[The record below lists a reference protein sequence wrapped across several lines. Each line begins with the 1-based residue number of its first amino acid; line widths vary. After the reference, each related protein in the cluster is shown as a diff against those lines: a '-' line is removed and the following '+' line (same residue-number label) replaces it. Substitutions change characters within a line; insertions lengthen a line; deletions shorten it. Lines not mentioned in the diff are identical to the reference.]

1 MQKKEHI
8 PKGFLWLNV
17 TQFFGAL
24 NDNVFQLLV
33 IFFLGYLL
41 KADRNVEAS
50 IMSTAG
56 IVFVLPFLLFSHAAG
71 VLADRFSKR
80 NIIVFTKCLEVVV
93 MAGGFVAVLHSGP
106 GSPTILYAMIFLM
119 CTQST
124 IFGPSKYGIIPELVR
139 REELSKANS
148 FLVGLT
154 YLAIILGT
162 FLPSYVVARLFPGNY
177 IALAGFCVVISFL
190 GLAACLRISETPAAG
205 ERRSFTPFFF
215 VDIFKTLYRLRTDR
229 YLLLTVLGS
238 AYFLAL
244 GGFIKFN
251 LILYGSEHLGLMREQ
266 AGYLFPVAAL
276 GIGLGALLSG
286 KLSGRNIEFGV
297 VPLGAM
303 GLTVTCILYAVI
315 PEGAVIS
322 AGIISFFVGISSG
335 LFIVPLN
342 AFVQERAPRNRL
354 GEILACQNFLSFL
367 GVGLAMGLLKLLVT
381 ALGLSSSMSF
391 LVVGLLTGI
400 LAVLAIAILPDFL
413 VRFVVVV
420 ITRLVYRVKIY
431 GLDNLPSSGPALLV
445 SNHVTWVDA
454 LLISATQQRRIR
466 FIMSRQIYEGLLLK
480 PLFRL
485 MGVIQISADDPPRRV
500 VASINE
506 ARAALNDGSLVCI
519 FAEGAITRN
528 GNLRAFRPGLEKI
541 AKGCDCPIVPVYIG
555 GAWGSIFS
563 YYHGKILSRLP
574 AIVPYEVS
582 VTFGERLPSSSST
595 REVRQAVMELS
606 EKAFG
611 ARKTPARSL
620 PRAFIGKA
628 RASWFRPCMGDTSG
642 KRLSFGE
649 TLVSS
654 VAMAEQLDRI
664 VGDQEKVGVLLPTS
678 AGGALVNVAL
688 SLRGRVPVNLN
699 YTASAESV
707 RSAIRQCGIGTVISS
722 RVFMEKMDK
731 LSLPEGT
738 VFVEDIVVRIGKGA
752 KVCAWLKA
760 VFLPASMLM
769 RFKKRG
775 PDDLATVIFSS
786 GSTGEPKGVML
797 SHHNIISNIESFAQ
811 AFRFDK
817 HDRVCGILPF
827 FHSFGFTVTLWAPL
841 VRGFYVLYHPNPA
854 DGSKVAEMCREDRL
868 TAMLSTPTFLLAYIR
883 KAKKEDFQTLRG
895 VVTGAEKLRTKVADA
910 FEKRFGFRPLE
921 GYGTTELSPVCSLN
935 IPNVD
940 VGGVQQVGTKE
951 GSIGHPIPGVAMK
964 VVDLDTGEDLPMG
977 EEGLLMVKGPNVMMG
992 YLGNPDKTSEVLRA
1006 GWYNTGDI
1014 AKLDDDGFAF
1024 ILDRLSRF
1032 SKIGGEMVPHLVVEE
1047 KITQSIDAVGN
1058 VVCVTSVPDEKK
1070 GEQLVVLYTDDA
1082 GPLEQLKVSI
1092 KNSDLPNLWRPRDKN
1107 YFKVESLPVLGSG
1120 KLDLKR
1126 IKVIANEFVEKGARG

>member
-1 MQKKEHI
+1 MQDKEHI
-8 PKGFLWLNV
+8 SKGFLWLNV
-17 TQFFGAL
+17 TQFLGAL

-33 IFFLGYLL
+33 IFFLGNMLAAG
-41 KADRNVEAS
+41 ADRNVEAT

-80 NIIVFTKCLEVVV
+80 SIIVFTKCLEVVV
-93 MAGGFVAVLHSGP
+93 MAGGFIAVRHAGA
-106 GSPTILYAMIFLM
+106 GSPTILYSMIFLM

-162 FLPSYVVARLFPGNY
+162 FLPSYVVVRLFPGNY
-177 IALAGFCVVISFL
+177 TALAGFCVLISFL
-190 GLAACLRISETPAAG
+190 GLISCLRISKTPPAG
-205 ERRSFTPFFF
+205 EHRQFTPFFF

-251 LILYGSEHLGLMREQ
+251 LLLYGTEHLGLAREQ

-276 GIGLGALLSG
+276 GIGIGALLSG
-286 KLSGRNIEFGV
+286 KMSGRNIEFGV
-297 VPLGAM
+297 VPIGAM
-303 GLTVTCILYAVI
+303 GLTLTCILYAVI
-315 PEGAVIS
+315 PRGAVIS
-322 AGIISFFVGISSG
+322 AGVVSFFVGISSG

-342 AFVQERAPRNRL
+342 SFVQERAPRKRL

-367 GVGLAMGLLKLLVT
+367 GVALAMGLFKLLVT
-381 ALGLSSSMSF
+381 VLGLSASMSF
-391 LVVGLLTGI
+391 LVIGILTGV
-400 LAVLAIAILPDFL
+400 LAVFAVAILPDFL
-413 VRFVVVV
+413 IRFVVVV
-420 ITRLVYRVKIY
+420 ITRLVYRVKIR
-431 GLDNLPSSGPALLV
+431 GLENLPSSGPALLV

-466 FIMSRQIYEGLLLK
+466 FIMSREIYEGMLLK

-500 VASINE
+500 VSSINE
-506 ARAALNDGSLVCI
+506 ARSALNDGSLVCI

-528 GNLRAFRPGLEKI
+528 GNLRSFRPGLEKI

-563 YYHGKILSRLP
+563 YYHGKILSRFPGL
-574 AIVPYEVS
+574 IPYEVS
-582 VTFGERLPSSSST
+582 VSFGAPLPSSSSSL
-595 REVRQAVMELS
+595 EVRQAVLELS
-606 EKAFG
+606 EQAFV
-611 ARKTPARSL
+611 ARKKPARSL
-620 PRAFIGKA
+620 PRVFIRNA
-628 RASWFRPCMGDTSG
+628 RASWFRPCIGDTSG
-642 KRLSFGE
+642 KNLSCGGA
-649 TLVSS
+649 LVSS
-654 VAMAEQLDRI
+654 IAIAEQLDRI
-664 VGDQEKVGVLLPTS
+664 TGDQEMVGVLLPTS
-678 AGGALVNVAL
+678 AGGALVNIAL

-699 YTASAESV
+699 YTASSESV
-707 RSAIRQCGIGTVISS
+707 QSAIRQCDIHTVISS
-722 RVFMEKMDK
+722 KAFVEKMDK

-738 VFVEDIVVRIGKGA
+738 VFLEDIVARIGKGA
-752 KVCAWLKA
+752 RISALLKA
-760 VFLPASMLM
+760 FFLPAPMLM
-769 RFKKRG
+769 SFKKRG

-811 AFRFDK
+811 AFRFNRN
-817 HDRVCGILPF
+817 DRVCGVLPF

-854 DGSKVAEMCREDRL
+854 DGSKVAEMCREGRL

-883 KAKKEDFQTLRG
+883 RAKREDFQSLRG
-895 VVTGAEKLRTKVADA
+895 VVTGAEKLRKKVADA
-910 FEKRFGFRPLE
+910 FEKKFGFRPLE
-921 GYGTTELSPVCSLN
+921 GYGTTELSPACSLN
-935 IPNVD
+935 LPDVD
-940 VGGVQQVGTKE
+940 VRGVRQVGTKE

-964 VVDLDTGEDLPMG
+964 VVSLDTGEEVPLG

-1032 SKIGGEMVPHLVVEE
+1032 SKIGGEMIPHLVVEE
-1047 KITQSIDAVGN
+1047 KLTQSIDGVGN
-1058 VVCVTSVPDEKK
+1058 LVCVTAAPDEKK

-1082 GPLEQLKVSI
+1082 GPLEQLQGSI
-1092 KNSDLPNLWRPRDKN
+1092 KSSDLPNLWRPRDKN
-1107 YFKVESLPVLGSG
+1107 FFRVEGLPVLGSG
-1120 KLDLKR
+1120 KLDLKK
-1126 IKVIANEFVEKGARG
+1126 IKAMASDFVERS